1 MKLAAVAII
10 AFALTAAFI
19 GRAGGQTPS
28 RIDIAST
35 VVDVRETEDV
45 RTDILLL
52 WNREVRSRPI
62 GHAVVSCFEL
72 GAGGIAGDGFE
83 NCTAFYQLPL
93 GKITA
98 AGEIHARSHYT
109 LVVTGGSGAY
119 KGAVGHLFTI
129 RVGPGLKRVTFN
141 L

>member
-10 AFALTAAFI
+10 AFTLTWAFI
-19 GRAGGQTPS
+19 GLANGQTTS
-28 RIDIAST
+28 RIEIASSL
-35 VVDVRETEDV
+35 VSVRESEDV

-52 WNREVRSRPI
+52 WNREVRTRPI
-62 GHAVVSCFEL
+62 GHAVVSCFEIH
-72 GAGGIAGDGFE
+72 AGGIAGDGFE
-83 NCTAFYQLPL
+83 NCTAYYQLPL

-98 AGEIHARSHYT
+98 AGEIHARNHYT
-109 LVVTGGSGAY
+109 LVITGGSGAY
-119 KGAVGHLFTI
+119 KGAAGHLFTL